1 VTSRSAAARPRG
13 VSPRPQATSDAAA
26 RRRWFNPWIVLA
38 VGVVAAFF
46 VLIQGR
52 LALDRSAFAIQDY
65 DARIAA
71 AEKEYWDLR
80 LDVAQLQDPARIE
93 SLARDFGMV
102 YPQERSAISVEGP
115 QPGHAGI
122 EDRWA
127 ELKVLL
133 SLQP

>member
-1 VTSRSAAARPRG
+1 MTGRS
-13 VSPRPQATSDAAA
+13 TAA
-26 RRRWFNPWIVLA
+26 RRTARRPALGDIAGMARRTRPNAWVTLA

-52 LALDRSAFAIQDY
+52 LALDRSAFDIQTY

-71 AEKEYWDLR
+71 AEDEYWQLR
-80 LDVAQLQDPARIE
+80 LEVARLQDPARIE
-93 SLARDFGMV
+93 SLARDLGMV
-102 YPQERSAISVEGP
+102 YPEQRTMLAVEGP
-115 QPGHAGI
+115 QPGYAGI